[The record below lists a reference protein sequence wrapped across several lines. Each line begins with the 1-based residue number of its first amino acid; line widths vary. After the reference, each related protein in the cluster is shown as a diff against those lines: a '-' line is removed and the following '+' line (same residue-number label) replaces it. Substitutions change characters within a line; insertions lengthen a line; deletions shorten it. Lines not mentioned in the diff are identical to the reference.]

1 MSETIQYGPAK
12 LLPGEQL
19 HIAMDHDTEPFWL
32 AAKEHR
38 LTACQCAKCGHFRM
52 PPTPVC
58 PECSS
63 FDRAWPTLA
72 GTGTVFS
79 FAICNRN
86 PANGEPY
93 VYVPVVVDLDGAPG
107 ARLISNVTGCDAED
121 VFIGMKVEVVWTPIQ
136 DGWVFPHF
144 RKA

>member
-1 MSETIQYGPAK
+1 MSDTITYGPAK

-19 HIAMDHDTEPFWL
+19 HITTNPDTEPFWA

-38 LTACQCAKCGHFRM
+38 LTACQCGKCGQFRM

-63 FDRAWPTLA
+63 TEKNWPTLP
-72 GTGTVFS
+72 GTATVFS

-86 PANGEPY
+86 PANGEPF
-93 VYVPVVVDLDGAPG
+93 VYVPVVIDLDGAPG

-121 VFIGMKVEVVWTPIQ
+121 VEIGMKVTVVWTPIT
-136 DGWVFPHF
+136 DGWVMPHF